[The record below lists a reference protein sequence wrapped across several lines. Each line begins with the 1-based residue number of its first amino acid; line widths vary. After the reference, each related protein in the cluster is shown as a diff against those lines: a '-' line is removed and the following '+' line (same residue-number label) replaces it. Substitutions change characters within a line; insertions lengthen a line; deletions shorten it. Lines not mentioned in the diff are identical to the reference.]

1 MDRRLKA
8 FSGRKGRRDA
18 KFMDLIV
25 PSVKKALTDDVS
37 SPTIPLITV
46 SVCV

>member
-25 PSVKKALTDDVS
+25 PSVKEALTDDVS
-37 SPTIPLITV
+37 SPTIPLITA